1 MALPKVPTNVTLVGL
16 LGGVASGK
24 SLVAQ
29 QLAELGA
36 VVIDA
41 DKLGHQVLTQPEV
54 IAEIRQNW
62 SDAVLTADGQVD
74 RQKLATIVFAPSTEG
89 QAALTTLEKI
99 THPRIRALT
108 EARLIELA
116 AAGTPIVAVL
126 DAPVML
132 KAGWHHVCKR
142 LIFVDSPQPVRL
154 GRAKT
159 RGWSEAEFLR
169 REARQEPVEFKRK
182 LCDTVIENAG
192 SVEQTAAQ
200 VRHFWASLT
209 Q

>member
-1 MALPKVPTNVTLVGL
+1 MTLPKVPTNVTLVGL

-62 SDAVLTADGQVD
+62 SDAVLTADGQVA
-74 RQKLATIVFAPSTEG
+74 RQKLAAIVFAPSPAG
-89 QAALTTLEKI
+89 QAALAALERI

-108 EARLIELA
+108 EARLVELA
-116 AAGTPIVAVL
+116 AAGTPVVAVL

-132 KAGWHHVCKR
+132 KAGWHHVCQR
-142 LIFVDSPQPVRL
+142 LIFVDAPQPVRL
-154 GRAKT
+154 TRAKT

-200 VRHFWASLT
+200 VRQFWASLG
-209 Q
+209 